1 MSIPDIAIN
10 IPFHTLA
17 FLHSPPNLCNWYG
30 HSIHTTRTLERDN
43 QTQILTFFDDVKTT
57 LKIGLIVFRYA
68 CMLGLMGYI
77 MVLCPVNFRL

>member
-17 FLHSPPNLCNWYG
+17 FLHSPPFLNDSSSHEIY
-30 HSIHTTRTLERDN
+30 TTRTLERDN